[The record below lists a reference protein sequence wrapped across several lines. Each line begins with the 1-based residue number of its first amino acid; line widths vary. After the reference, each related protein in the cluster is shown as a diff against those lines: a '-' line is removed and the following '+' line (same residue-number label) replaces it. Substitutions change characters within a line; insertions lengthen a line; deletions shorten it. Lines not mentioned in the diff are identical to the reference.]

1 MTPGQRKAEA
11 NHLLNVA
18 VAFQGTNE
26 LTISGELLWGAL
38 NHLGT
43 AIADHHGLTRN
54 GRPLTQ
60 RQKPK
65 EAMRQMQAT
74 SPETPSLVLQFDNIA
89 ALHGNFYNGQMG
101 REELSKAV
109 EAGIQFIY
117 SLYNRPEVQG
127 LP

>member
-1 MTPGQRKAEA
+1 MTPSLRKAEA
-11 NHLLNVA
+11 NHLLNIA
-18 VAFQGTNE
+18 VAFQKSNE
-26 LTISGELLWGAL
+26 LTIAGELLWGAL
-38 NHLGT
+38 NHLGI

-54 GRPLTQ
+54 GRPPTQ

-65 EAMRQMQAT
+65 EAMLHLQAT

-117 SLYNRPEVQG
+117 SLYNRPEVQA
-127 LP
+127 LS